1 MPESFENFSLSINT
15 NEISIKLSENA
26 SLEDLEKY
34 KYIVL
39 EIEATRQ
46 RAVSVICTVIID
58 IVAEDTYV
66 TLPVFEKPLY
76 TGSFSQES
84 GLNFT
89 EVIALQLGF
98 DETVTFKFEGG
109 KLFLFQDMLQTYTY
123 RF

>member
-34 KYIVL
+34 KYTVL

-98 DETVTFKFEGG
+98 DETVTFKLEGG
-109 KLFLFQDMLQTYTY
+109 KLF
-123 RF
+123 